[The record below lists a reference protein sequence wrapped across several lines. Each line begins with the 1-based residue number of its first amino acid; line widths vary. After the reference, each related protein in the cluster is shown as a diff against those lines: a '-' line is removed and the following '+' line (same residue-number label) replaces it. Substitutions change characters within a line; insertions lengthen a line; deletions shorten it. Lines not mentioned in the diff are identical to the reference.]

1 MAGMTNLLVSTDR
14 SDAQRLEAAIS
25 DRTAVVAIVGQGYVG
40 LPLAMAVASAGFR
53 TIGFDPFRAATLN
66 AGESHIPDVPS
77 EQLRRLIDSDRYEAS
92 AENWVLKLAD
102 VIVVC
107 VPTPLHGD
115 SPDLSYNESA
125 AKSIARQAR
134 PGTLVVLESTTYP
147 GTTEEVLLPLIVND
161 ERVPGETLFVAFS
174 PERIDPG
181 NEKFGLKN
189 TPKVVGG
196 ADAVSG
202 ELAAAFYGTFVDQVV
217 RVPGTRE
224 AEMAKLIENTFRHVN
239 IALMNEL
246 AVFCGKAGI
255 DVNAAI
261 RAAASKPFGYMPFF
275 PGPGVGGHCI
285 PVDPNYLAWQFRQ
298 AGERFKL
305 VETAE
310 EINGHMPN
318 YVARRIQD
326 LLNEGGIPL
335 RSARILVVGA
345 AYKPNINDW
354 RESPT
359 VPLVELLHRAHADI
373 VIVDPHVDQLPTREG
388 TFPTVTLD
396 EALSHPVDLAVI
408 VTPHDDIDYQAI
420 IDQAHV
426 VYDTR
431 AFLTQ
436 QKPNIHTL

>member
-1 MAGMTNLLVSTDR
+1 MTNLLVSTDR
-14 SDAQRLEAAIS
+14 TDAQRLEAAIV

-53 TIGFDPFRAATLN
+53 TIGFDPARAGTLN
-66 AGESHIPDVPS
+66 AGVSHIPDVPG
-77 EQLRRLIDSDRYEAS
+77 EQLQGLIASERYEAS
-92 AENWVLKLAD
+92 DEEWVLKLAD

-115 SPDLSYNESA
+115 SPDLSYIEA
-125 AKSIARQAR
+125 AGRSIGRYAR
-134 PGTLVVLESTTYP
+134 PGTLVLLESTTYP
-147 GTTEEVLLPLIVND
+147 GTTEEVLLPMVVD
-161 ERVPGETLFVAFS
+161 KDRVLGDTLFVAFS

-181 NEKFGLKN
+181 NEQFGLKN

-196 ADAVSG
+196 ADAISG
-202 ELAAAFYGTFVDQVV
+202 DLAAAFYATFVDEVV
-217 RVPGTRE
+217 PVPGTRE

-246 AVFCGKAGI
+246 AVFCGRRGI

-298 AGERFKL
+298 AGERFRL

-310 EINGHMPN
+310 EINAHMPH

-326 LLNEGGIPL
+326 LLNERGIPL
-335 RSARILVVGA
+335 RAARILVVGA

-359 VPLVELLHRAHADI
+359 VPLVELLHQAHADV
-373 VIVDPHVDQLPTREG
+373 VIVDPHVAELPTREG
-388 TFPTVTLD
+388 TFTTVPLD
-396 EALSHPVDLAVI
+396 EALAHGGVDLAVI
-408 VTPHDDIDYQAI
+408 ITPHDDIDYQTI
-420 IDQAHV
+420 IDQV
-426 VYDTR
+426 EIVYDTR
-431 AFLTQ
+431 AFLTN

>member
-1 MAGMTNLLVSTDR
+1 MTNVLARVEVADSE
-14 SDAQRLEAAIS
+14 RLSAAIIN
-25 DRTAVVAIVGQGYVG
+25 RTAVVAIVGQGYVG
-40 LPLAMAVASAGFR
+40 LPLAMAVASAGFS
-53 TIGFDPFRAATLN
+53 TIGYDPFRAETLN
-66 AGESHIPDVPS
+66 QGISHIPDVPVS
-77 EQLRRLIDSDRYEAS
+77 QLLENLAERRYVAVGDAW
-92 AENWVLKLAD
+92 ALKDAD

-115 SPDLSYNESA
+115 SPDLSYIGSA
-125 AKSIARQAR
+125 GEAIGRYAH

-147 GTTEEVLLPLIVND
+147 GTTEEILLPLIIND
-161 ERVPGETLFVAFS
+161 QRVLGETLFVAFS

-202 ELAAAFYGTFVDQVV
+202 DLAAQFYGTFVDQVV

-246 AVFCGKAGI
+246 AVFCGRAGI
-255 DVNAAI
+255 DVHASI
-261 RAAASKPFGYMPFF
+261 RAAASKPFGYMPFY

-298 AGERFKL
+298 AGERFRL
-305 VETAE
+305 VEAAE
-310 EINGHMPN
+310 EINSHMPH

-326 LLNEGGIPL
+326 LLNENGTAL
-335 RSARILVVGA
+335 RGARVLVVGV
-345 AYKPNINDW
+345 AYKPDINDW
-354 RESPT
+354 RESPA
-359 VPLVELLHRAHADI
+359 VPLVELLKQAHADVI
-373 VIVDPHVDQLPTREG
+373 VVDPHVAELPTREG
-388 TFPTVTLD
+388 LVRSVELD
-396 EALSHPVDLAVI
+396 EALSSPVDLAVI
-408 VTPHDDIDYQAI
+408 VTPHAGIDYEAI
-420 IDQAHV
+420 VDHASV

-431 AFLTQ
+431 AFLTEDG
-436 QKPNIHTL
+436 PHIHSL

>member
-1 MAGMTNLLVSTDR
+1 MAAMTNLLVSTEC
-14 SDAQRLEAAIS
+14 SEAKRLEASIA

-40 LPLAMAVASAGFR
+40 LPLAVAVATAGFR
-53 TIGFDPFRAATLN
+53 TIGFDPMRAASLN
-66 AGESHIPDVPS
+66 GGVSHIPDVPS
-77 EQLRRLIDSDRYEAS
+77 EELRRLLESERYEAS
-92 AENWVLKLAD
+92 AENWVLKQAD

-115 SPDLSYNESA
+115 SPDLSYIESA
-125 AKSIARQAR
+125 GKSIARHAR
-134 PGTLVVLESTTYP
+134 PGTLVLLESTTYP
-147 GTTEEVLLPLIVND
+147 GTTEEVLLPLIADD
-161 ERVPGETLFVAFS
+161 ERVLGETLFVAFS

-202 ELAAAFYGTFVDQVV
+202 DLAAAFYSTFVDQVV

-246 AVFCGKAGI
+246 AVFCGQRGI
-255 DVNAAI
+255 DVHAAI
-261 RAAASKPFGYMPFF
+261 QAAASKPFGYMPFF

-298 AGERFKL
+298 AGERFRL

-310 EINGHMPN
+310 EINSHMPN

-326 LLNEGGIPL
+326 LLNEAGVPL

-359 VPLVELLHRAHADI
+359 IPLVELLHQAHADV
-373 VIVDPHVDQLPTREG
+373 VIVDPHVEQLPTREG
-388 TFPTVTLD
+388 TFTPVTLD
-396 EALSHPVDLAVI
+396 EALARPVDLAVI
-408 VTPHDDIDYQAI
+408 VTPHDNIDYQAI
-420 IDQAHV
+420 IDQARI

-431 AFLTQ
+431 AFLNDQNT
-436 QKPNIHTL
+436 KIHTL

>member
-1 MAGMTNLLVSTDR
+1 MTDVLARTGLTE
-14 SDAQRLEAAIS
+14 AQRLEASIAA
-25 DRTAVVAIVGQGYVG
+25 RTAIVAIVGQGYVG

-53 TIGFDPFRAATLN
+53 TIGFDPARAYTLN
-66 AGESHIPDVPS
+66 AGLSHIPDVS
-77 EQLRRLIDSDRYEAS
+77 GDELSQLIAEGGYQAS
-92 AENWVLKLAD
+92 AEEWPLKIAD

-115 SPDLSYNESA
+115 TPDLSCIRSA
-125 AKSIARQAR
+125 GEAIAEHVR
-134 PGTLVVLESTTYP
+134 PGILVVLESTTYP
-147 GTTEEVLLPLIVND
+147 GTTEEVLLPLIASAD
-161 ERVPGETLFVAFS
+161 RVLGDTLFLAFS

-181 NEKFGLKN
+181 NQQFGLKN

-202 ELAAAFYGTFVDQVV
+202 DLAGAFYATFVDQIV

-246 AVFCGKAGI
+246 AVFCGRAGI
-255 DVNAAI
+255 DVHAAI

-298 AGERFKL
+298 AGERFRL

-310 EINGHMPN
+310 EINSHMPH

-326 LLNEGGIPL
+326 LLNEIGVPL
-335 RSARILVVGA
+335 RGARILVVGA

-354 RESPT
+354 RESPC
-359 VPLVELLHRAHADI
+359 VPLVELLSQAHAEV
-373 VIVDPHVDQLPTREG
+373 VIIDPHVAALPTREG
-388 TFPTVTLD
+388 TFETVTLM
-396 EALSHPVDLAVI
+396 EALSQPIDLAVI
-408 VTPHDDIDYQAI
+408 VTPHDGIDYQAI
-420 IDQAHV
+420 IDHAPI

-431 AFLTQ
+431 AFLSGEEA
-436 QKPNIHTL
+436 NVYTL

>member
-1 MAGMTNLLVSTDR
+1 MTDVLARLSLT
-14 SDAQRLEAAIS
+14 DAQQLEAAIAA
-25 DRTAVVAIVGQGYVG
+25 RTAVVAIVGQGYVG

-53 TIGFDPFRAATLN
+53 TIGFDPVRADTLN
-66 AGESHIPDVPS
+66 AGISHIPDVAS
-77 EQLRRLIDSDRYEAS
+77 ELLCQLIDGGRYEAS
-92 AENWVLKLAD
+92 ADAWALKQAD

-115 SPDLSYNESA
+115 SPDLSYIRSA
-125 AKSIARQAR
+125 SESIAEHSR
-134 PGTLVVLESTTYP
+134 PGTLVILESTTYP
-147 GTTEEVLLPLIVND
+147 GTTEEVLLPVIVND
-161 ERVPGETLFVAFS
+161 DRVLGESLFVAFS

-181 NEKFGLKN
+181 NQRFGLKN

-196 ADAVSG
+196 ADPVSG
-202 ELAAAFYGTFVDQVV
+202 DLAAAFYATFVDQVV

-246 AVFCGKAGI
+246 AVFCGRAGI
-255 DVNAAI
+255 DVHAAI

-298 AGERFKL
+298 AGQRFRL

-310 EINGHMPN
+310 EINSHMPN

-326 LLNEGGIPL
+326 LLNEHGIPL
-335 RSARILVVGA
+335 RGARVLVVGA

-354 RESPT
+354 RESPA
-359 VPLVELLHRAHADI
+359 VPLVELLSQSHAE
-373 VIVDPHVDQLPTREG
+373 VVVVDPHVAELPTRAG
-388 TFPTVTLD
+388 TFESVDLAD
-396 EALSHPVDLAVI
+396 ALAGPVDLAVI
-408 VTPHDDIDYQAI
+408 VTPHDGIDYQAI
-420 IDQAHV
+420 VDHAQV

-431 AFLTQ
+431 AFLDVEE
-436 QKPNIHTL
+436 PNVYTL